1 MSRALA
7 LFRELG
13 DRIQQAHSHEDI
25 GMIFDSEGNYFQ
37 ALDHDRQALE
47 LFRAAGNQPGLAN
60 SLNAVGLDYAHLGD
74 YPRALSHCQAALS
87 LCRELALRHEEAA
100 PPGTAS
106 ATPIT
111 TWASNATLRPATA
124 SRSASALSS
133 ATPLARLT
141 RSPTWAIPTTPTA
154 APRPPRAPGSRP
166 WTSSTACTTQTPA
179 RSAPSLTAWRESR
192 AAGSPKYLPRRPDR
206 GSASEG
212 RVLQLAAAERLVR
225 APAVHHACAAMS
237 LSSFR
242 SCRLRIL
249 PLGFL
254 GTAPAMTTRL
264 GVL

>member
-74 YPRALSHCQAALS
+74 YPRALSHCQDALS
-87 LCRELALRHEEAA
+87 LCRELELRHEEAA
-100 PPGTAS
+100 
-106 ATPIT
+106 
-111 TWASNATLRPATA
+111 TWASTVTLRPATA
-124 SRSASALSS
+124 SRSAYAVSS

-192 AAGSPKYLPRRPDR
+192 VAGSPKYLPRRPDR

-212 RVLQLAAAERLVR
+212 RVPQLAAAERLVR